1 MKSQKKTQNKNLIYV
16 KTTYL
21 VKNKNRWKKMYGV
34 DFDERRWKKIR
45 EEEFVFLK
53 KFKKYGLVN

>member
-21 VKNKNRWKKMYGV
+21 VKNKNGWKKMHGV

-53 KFKKYGLVN
+53 NLKSMD